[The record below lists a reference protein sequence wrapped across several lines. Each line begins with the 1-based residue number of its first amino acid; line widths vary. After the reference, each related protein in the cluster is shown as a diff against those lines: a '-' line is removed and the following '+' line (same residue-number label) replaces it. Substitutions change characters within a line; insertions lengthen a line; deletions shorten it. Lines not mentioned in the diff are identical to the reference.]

1 MKGKPDAG
9 HANKGSAKV
18 LTHEQIQSLLD
29 ENEDFLEAC
38 LAYQNMGRVFEAL
51 Q

>member
-1 MKGKPDAG
+1 MKSKADAN
-9 HANKGSAKV
+9 ASKNNVV
-18 LTHEQIQSLLD
+18 LSHERIQSLLD